1 MFDLK
6 KNKLKDWLYFIKLER
21 DIFLMKD
28 NYIKKNYIYMY
39 YGFL

>member
-21 DIFLMKD
+21 DIYVKD
-28 NYIKKNYIYMY
+28 L
-39 YGFL
+39 FFFFD